1 MRMPLVQQEQLSSQT
16 RLGDMI
22 FGSPSVEQ
30 WPRSD
35 RPAEASTA
43 DRVPVAVPSP
53 QEQPIIQQKDR
64 ARRRRAARISL
75 YELFGQTLALL
86 GTLAIAG
93 LIWAIGAYFTLHFLD
108 TWGAQQKL
116 GLLLTTFG
124 MTPSPVMLYW
134 MTRSVPLVMTVIE
147 AFLLPRWNWPWTPAA
162 EQVIPSGKYRWL
174 IFGAIL
180 TPDVY
185 TTAAGLA
192 TWVFET
198 FSWTAGWSI
207 AAAAV
212 LGFMIAI
219 SPEKIARR
227 VLVDLKMLWT
237 PLAKQGWH
245 IITQR

>member
-1 MRMPLVQQEQLSSQT
+1 MPLVQQEQIRTQPS
-16 RLGDMI
+16 LGNMI
-22 FGSPSVEQ
+22 LRPDSTEQ

-35 RPAEASTA
+35 RAAEASTVE
-43 DRVPVAVPSP
+43 RVPVVAPSP
-53 QEQPIIQQKDR
+53 QEQPTFQPKPRTQ
-64 ARRRRAARISL
+64 RRAARISL

-124 MTPSPVMLYW
+124 MTPSQVMLYW

-174 IFGAIL
+174 VFGAIL

-192 TWVFET
+192 TWVLEML
-198 FSWTAGWSI
+198 SWTAGWSI

-212 LGFMIAI
+212 LGFAIAI

-227 VLVDLKMLWT
+227 VRVDLTMLW
-237 PLAKQGWH
+237 PPHAKHVWH
-245 IITQR
+245 MITQR